1 MDISIEDMRG
11 CVQEWF
17 TQALGFDDL
26 RDIYNVV
33 RSEADKQFE
42 YMADSIAK
50 QRAEDGYY
58 NNEI

>member
-1 MDISIEDMRG
+1 MNISIEDMRS

-17 TQALGFDDL
+17 AQALGFDDL
-26 RDIYNVV
+26 RDIYLAV

-58 NNEI
+58 DDNV